1 MSRVILGCGNFG
13 GIGSSPAFFGAGE
26 TEAEAHDLMDAAWEA
41 GITTFD
47 TADAYGGGR
56 SESFIGSWLRAKGP
70 EVRERI
76 VLATKTFNP
85 MGEGEDSGLSA
96 ERIRRQI
103 DASLTR
109 LGVDAVPLYLA
120 HAMDP
125 NVTIGETIG
134 AFEELVGEGMIRS
147 YGGSNVDAAWL
158 EEALRHGRPAWAQ
171 NSYSLLERED
181 ENEAIRICVREGLG
195 YTPYSPLAGG
205 WLTGKYRRGEEPP
218 PGSRMTL
225 RPDPYLH
232 FQDDRVFDALE
243 AFEAQARERG
253 TSPAALA
260 IAWLLGDP
268 NVTAVVVGPR
278 RPDQL
283 RPALE
288 ALDLQLSPSER
299 DQLATTLRMSVLVIP
314 EHDVRRLL
322 PMDEC
327 IEAMESVLRS
337 LARGELHQPLRFV
350 TRPPGAESLMG
361 FMPAHRSGDGSTWS
375 LKEIVIAPG
384 NPARGLDDAPGRR
397 SPPRRRDRRA
407 AGDPER
413 VADHRDPDGRRVRR
427 RHAGTRPTRSAHGR
441 DPRRRC
447 AGALARGRDALGARR
462 RRDPVVEPPGR
473 RDRRGCAR
481 GRRHRVHVHERARA
495 DPPARVARTGHARE
509 RRGLEPPEHP

>member
-1 MSRVILGCGNFG
+1 MEHRALGRSGVEVSRIILGCGNFG

-26 TEAEAHDLMDAAWEA
+26 TEPEAHALMDSAWDA

-56 SESFIGSWLRAKGP
+56 SESFIGSWLRSKGP

-85 MGEGEDSGLSA
+85 MAEGDDSGLSR

-103 DASLTR
+103 ETSLAR
-109 LGVDAVPLYLA
+109 LGVDGVPLYLC

-125 NVTIGETIG
+125 QVPIAETIG
-134 AFEELVGEGMIRS
+134 TFAELADEGKIQA

-158 EEALRHGRPAWAQ
+158 EEALRHGSPGWAQ

-181 ENEAIRICVREGLG
+181 EEQAIRICVREGLG

-232 FQDDRVFDALE
+232 FQDDRVFDGLE
-243 AFEAQARERG
+243 AFEERARERN

-268 NVTAVVVGPR
+268 NVTAVIVGPR

-288 ALDLQLSPSER
+288 ALELELSP
-299 DQLATTLRMSVLVIP
+299 Q
-314 EHDVRRLL
+314 
-322 PMDEC
+322 
-327 IEAMESVLRS
+327 
-337 LARGELHQPLRFV
+337 
-350 TRPPGAESLMG
+350 
-361 FMPAHRSGDGSTWS
+361 
-375 LKEIVIAPG
+375 
-384 NPARGLDDAPGRR
+384 
-397 SPPRRRDRRA
+397 
-407 AGDPER
+407 
-413 VADHRDPDGRRVRR
+413 
-427 RHAGTRPTRSAHGR
+427 
-441 DPRRRC
+441 
-447 AGALARGRDALGARR
+447 
-462 RRDPVVEPPGR
+462 
-473 RDRRGCAR
+473 
-481 GRRHRVHVHERARA
+481 ERAQLTA
-495 DPPARVARTGHARE
+495 LFG
-509 RRGLEPPEHP
+509 

>member
-1 MSRVILGCGNFG
+1 MEHRALGGSGVEVSRIILGCGNFG

-26 TEAEAHDLMDAAWEA
+26 TEAEAHALMDAAWDA

-56 SESFIGSWLRAKGP
+56 SESFIGSWLRSKGR

-85 MGEGEDSGLSA
+85 MAEGEDSGLSP
-96 ERIRRQI
+96 ERIKRQI
-103 DASLTR
+103 QASLKR
-109 LGVDAVPLYLA
+109 LGVDGVPLYLA

-125 NVTIGETIG
+125 EVPVAETIG
-134 AFEELVGEGMIRS
+134 AFAELVDAGTIQA

-181 ENEAIRICVREGLG
+181 EEEAIRVCVREGLG

-218 PGSRMTL
+218 AGSRMTL

-243 AFEAQARERG
+243 AFEERARDRE

-268 NVTAVVVGPR
+268 HVTAVVVGPR

-288 ALDLQLSPSER
+288 ALELELSPQER
-299 DQLATTLRMSVLVIP
+299 TQLT
-314 EHDVRRLL
+314 
-322 PMDEC
+322 
-327 IEAMESVLRS
+327 
-337 LARGELHQPLRFV
+337 
-350 TRPPGAESLMG
+350 
-361 FMPAHRSGDGSTWS
+361 
-375 LKEIVIAPG
+375 
-384 NPARGLDDAPGRR
+384 
-397 SPPRRRDRRA
+397 
-407 AGDPER
+407 
-413 VADHRDPDGRRVRR
+413 
-427 RHAGTRPTRSAHGR
+427 
-441 DPRRRC
+441 
-447 AGALARGRDALGARR
+447 ALFG
-462 RRDPVVEPPGR
+462 
-473 RDRRGCAR
+473 
-481 GRRHRVHVHERARA
+481 
-495 DPPARVARTGHARE
+495 
-509 RRGLEPPEHP
+509 